1 MARKKR
7 RPKQRESGP
16 LAAVGDRKRRPAS
29 PPEAVSSSNGVPYP
43 GPAYFIE
50 ELIMMV
56 RESDAGAS
64 PSPVKREKR

>member
-29 PPEAVSSSNGVPYP
+29 PPEPYP

-50 ELIMMV
+50 ELIMKV

-64 PSPVKREKR
+64 PSPVKREKNS